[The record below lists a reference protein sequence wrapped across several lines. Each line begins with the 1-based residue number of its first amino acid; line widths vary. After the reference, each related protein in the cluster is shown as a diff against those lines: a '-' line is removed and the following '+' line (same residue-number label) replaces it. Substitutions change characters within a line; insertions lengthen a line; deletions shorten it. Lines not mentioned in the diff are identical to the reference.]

1 MYKRQG
7 LDSSTILMPDYK
19 GKTISG
25 RVITARK
32 VDKFTGNKTWEWGW
46 YVCVELDAGQT
57 PDAVNYLYFCH
68 NARNLVSVGQ
78 RVKSG
83 DALAVM
89 GNTGNA
95 ALASPPFA
103 HCHFEVRA
111 TTTGAGLDP
120 TEYTGH
126 PNAVGT
132 YGTAINGMEDDGMKF
147 LKVTS
152 GKCEVF
158 TCLLYTSPA
167 NTFTTDDIEWQVEV
181 TANTGA
187 AGTSEWIHV
196 NTQDALS
203 TPVCV
208 SPVGAI
214 VEDTQ
219 GVTFVWRHEIS
230 TGTAQTAYELQ
241 TSSNM
246 GGPVSYTHLQA
257 QRPSGR
263 GRAVHHGRWVR
274 RRPKPR
280 KHQLRPQDPGHSPK
294 GNRHHR

>member
-1 MYKRQG
+1 M
-7 LDSSTILMPDYK
+7 
-19 GKTISG
+19 
-25 RVITARK
+25 
-32 VDKFTGNKTWEWGW
+32 
-46 YVCVELDAGQT
+46 ELDAGQT

-158 TCLLYTSPA
+158 TAPDVNAVDKAYNGGRLTEGVCYPVQA
-167 NTFTTDDIEWQVEV
+167 EV
-181 TANTGA
+181 GSSGGYSWVRIFA
-187 AGTSEWIHV
+187 AGVQRYAVVLADRCRLVTLSRATRSRPAWRREVRAAAQKNLKRSLKQRTPERMPRSAARMKRTNAPTQLSSARMLRTENCWILRRMLRASNV
-196 NTQDALS
+196 VSILS
-203 TPVCV
+203 FLC
-208 SPVGAI
+208 I
-214 VEDTQ
+214 L
-219 GVTFVWRHEIS
+219 FH
-230 TGTAQTAYELQ
+230 
-241 TSSNM
+241 
-246 GGPVSYTHLQA
+246 
-257 QRPSGR
+257 
-263 GRAVHHGRWVR
+263 
-274 RRPKPR
+274 
-280 KHQLRPQDPGHSPK
+280 
-294 GNRHHR
+294 